1 MYRSVSSSGLGAT
14 PISHVFARLQTIK
27 KTQPVVNPPAP
38 IVVPAVLNRLAA
50 AVTKPSVRIL
60 PMNPVVNIHSVSI
73 VSPRTLIK
81 SDSAAASALGTKLS
95 TTEMVVAAGPL
106 ISTPV
111 PGSPASVVSKPSIS
125 TRPSIP
131 ITKPILNLPPPV
143 ATPLISASAPAA
155 TTTVPATVSPSQGAD
170 IQKLLATFPDVL
182 DQAITDYAKLKAGLS
197 YGIKNQTQ
205 LFTADQLNTI
215 TAWFVRFPDLWDTLA
230 PNYDGSTGDPT
241 ADQYR
246 ASVKAKAE
254 AFVKKLRGDTV
265 LYPGLGVLPFIVIA
279 GVIIAGLLGVG
290 AAIWAIGYVQQQRN
304 VSAMIDGVVAGKIPA
319 DVLDQAITEA
329 QASPLG
335 DLGNILK
342 YAAIGGALI
351 LAWPVL
357 SGLLSKIGKRA

>member
-1 MYRSVSSSGLGAT
+1 MFKMYSRAIQKIEPVPVIKTTKPVFVPPVFNLLPFIGSKPSVVPMA
-14 PISHVFARLQTIK
+14 
-27 KTQPVVNPPAP
+27 PVVN
-38 IVVPAVLNRLAA
+38 VSVPDVF
-50 AVTKPSVRIL
+50 S
-60 PMNPVVNIHSVSI
+60 M
-73 VSPRTLIK
+73 RTLIK
-81 SDSAAASALGTKLS
+81 GDSVAAAALGTKLS
-95 TTEMVVAAGPL
+95 TTEIVAAAGPL
-106 ISTPV
+106 ISTPA
-111 PGSPASVVSKPSIS
+111 PGSPAAVISKPSMS
-125 TRPSIP
+125 TRPP
-131 ITKPILNLPPPV
+131 ISLVRPLLHLPPPV
-143 ATPLISASAPAA
+143 ATPLISDSAPPA
-155 TTTVPATVSPSQGAD
+155 TTTVPVTVSPSQEAD

-197 YGIKNQTQ
+197 YSMKNQTQ

-246 ASVKAKAE
+246 SSVKAKAE

-265 LYPGLGVLPFIVIA
+265 LYPGLGVLPFIIIA